1 MKYMVVNIF
10 AQSITVGSVKSNPTF
25 ATPKSVFILQKKPWA
40 LIYLLIPFRT
50 ARAKLCLLSEQSS
63 DHSMCTLEAILS
75 TVRTLGLANCLRR
88 ATAAA
93 MCRGLPLLATSHG
106 VMAYYLA
113 ARITKKCLA

>member
-63 DHSMCTLEAILS
+63 EHSMCTLEAILS
-75 TVRTLGLANCLRR
+75 TVRTLGLANCLR